1 MLIKIKIAERCSA
14 QLVLF
19 LVVIVGGLLAGCA
32 AAPLKELPRA
42 QEAVDGVKHT
52 FDLQYQVKQRPW
64 LFFGGAMLVGYVLGP
79 RGGGSSAATDT
90 PSEPFAQA
98 QPQQSIVSEV
108 RNQFKNDLAT
118 IKGAA
123 FGAVI
128 STLWAMAK
136 QVLLPPARQ
145 IDGAITKPG
154 AQPID
159 SPQQITNR
167 VITSKT
173 NGRTEV

>member
-1 MLIKIKIAERCSA
+1 MADKADDIRQEIKKGRQDIADTRSA
-14 QLVLF
+14 ITEKLGIL
-19 LVVIVGGLLAGCA
+19 
-32 AAPLKELPRA
+32 ENRA

-52 FDLQYQVKQRPW
+52 FDLHYQVKQRPW
-64 LFFGGAMLVGYVLGP
+64 LMFGGSVLVGYMLGP
-79 RGGGSSAATDT
+79 RGGGSSAAADT
-90 PSEPFAQA
+90 PSEPFAHA

-108 RNQFKNDLAT
+108 RNQVANDLAT

-136 QVLLPPARQ
+136 QVLLPPARP

-154 AQPID
+154 ARLID
-159 SPQQITNR
+159 RPQITNR

-173 NGRTEV
+173 NARSEV